1 MPTQA
6 TVQPQAVNGVPVDQ
20 FVDTI
25 NTVQDEPRAA
35 RFTFRSHSHWIRG
48 SHVVTAVKDFR
59 HAGVEDTSRN
69 VTFVMDAGEPAVLL
83 GRDEGPT
90 PFEALLHALASCLAI
105 SFIYYAS
112 AREVKIDALEMEL
125 EGEIDLQG
133 FLGLSRK
140 IRNGFDRIRV
150 TFHVTSDAPRETL
163 DELCSLAQRRSPVF
177 DMISNPVPVTVE
189 MRTKQ

>member
-1 MPTQA
+1 MTTHA
-6 TVQPQAVNGVPVDQ
+6 TIQQQAVNGVPVDQ

-48 SHVVTAVKDFR
+48 SHIVTTVKDFT

-69 VTFVMDAGEPAVLL
+69 VTFVMDAGEPSVLL

-90 PFEALLHALASCLAI
+90 PFEALLHAMASCLAI
-105 SFIYYAS
+105 SFVYYAS
-112 AREVKIDALEMEL
+112 AREVKIDALEMHL

-150 TFHVTSDAPRETL
+150 TFAVTSGAPRETL
-163 DELCSLAQRRSPVF
+163 DELCSLAQRRSPLF

-189 MRTKQ
+189 LQTQ

>member
-6 TVQPQAVNGVPVDQ
+6 TVQEQTVNGVSVNQ
-20 FVDTI
+20 FVDTV
-25 NTVQDEPRAA
+25 NTVRDEPRVA
-35 RFTFRSHSHWIRG
+35 RFNFRAHSRWMAG
-48 SHVVTAVKDFR
+48 SHIRTAVQDFM

-69 VTFVMDAGEPAVLL
+69 LTFFMDAGEPQVLL

-90 PFEALLHALASCLAI
+90 PFEALLHALASCLGI
-105 SFIYYAS
+105 SFIYYAA
-112 AREVKIDALEMEL
+112 AREVKIGALELEL

-163 DELCSLAQRRSPVF
+163 DELCNLAQRRSPVF
-177 DMISNPVPVTVE
+177 DMVSNPVPVTVE
-189 MRTKQ
+189 MRTK

>member
-1 MPTQA
+1 MPAEAPTQ
-6 TVQPQAVNGVPVDQ
+6 QLAVNGVSVDQ
-20 FVDTI
+20 FIDTI
-25 NTVQDEPRAA
+25 NTVKDEPRTG

-48 SHVVTAVKDFR
+48 SHIVTTVKDFT
-59 HAGVEDTSRN
+59 HAGVEDTSRKA
-69 VTFVMDAGEPAVLL
+69 TFVMDAGEPSVLL

-105 SFIYYAS
+105 SFVYYAS
-112 AREVKIDALEMEL
+112 AREVKIDALEMRL

-150 TFHVTSDAPRETL
+150 TFVVTSGAPRETL

-189 MRTKQ
+189 MQTK

>member
-1 MPTQA
+1 
-6 TVQPQAVNGVPVDQ
+6 
-20 FVDTI
+20 
-25 NTVQDEPRAA
+25 
-35 RFTFRSHSHWIRG
+35 
-48 SHVVTAVKDFR
+48 VTTVKDFT

-69 VTFVMDAGEPAVLL
+69 VTFVMDAGEPPALL

-90 PFEALLHALASCLAI
+90 PFEALLHALASCLGI

-112 AREVKIDALEMEL
+112 AHEVKIAALEMQL

-133 FLGLSRK
+133 LLGLSRK

-150 TFHVTSDAPRETL
+150 TFLVTSDAPRETL

-177 DMISNPVPVTVE
+177 DMVSNPVPVAVE
-189 MRTKQ
+189 MRMK